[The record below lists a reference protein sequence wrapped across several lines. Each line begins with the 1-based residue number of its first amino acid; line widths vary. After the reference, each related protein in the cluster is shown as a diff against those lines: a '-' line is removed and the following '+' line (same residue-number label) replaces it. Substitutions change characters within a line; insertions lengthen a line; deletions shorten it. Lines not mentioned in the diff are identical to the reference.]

1 MDTSRTICGPHI
13 LLFILFAVLQ
23 INATAAVN
31 NHCSPNKA
39 CCVSENPIHVKE
51 NNNANLV
58 ISNITIRE
66 PPVTILDPSK
76 TPDVAVNGTT
86 LVLTK
91 TIDFENLTSPVIL
104 FTLHCGMLAEQLP
117 LIIEIH
123 NENDNIPKFPEK
135 VLNYSINELFPVNKT
150 WKTVAANDPDNDQI
164 FYHLDPNTDGAKYFK
179 LKTQNTPEIIL
190 KKPIDYEKTKILQLI
205 LSAMESPNGNVT
217 DTVSINI
224 SVLDQDNKPPEFE
237 PCIEIVGPTAS
248 ICRNAIYTG
257 NIKLGVTETSP
268 LQLKPQ
274 QIQAVDGDKGINTLI
289 QYRMVHDYGKTFK
302 INQNTGE
309 ITMSK
314 PVKSLNPVALTVVA
328 YQENDHYKYSMT
340 TVTLNVLEVNKCPP
354 QFTKTIYYGNMQENS
369 EPGSIVFE
377 QGSTSKPVII
387 KAEDCDF
394 PDKINP
400 SIKYKI
406 TPSNNFIINRD
417 GFIFTKTKLVASNL
431 YDLLVTAIDDEHGQ
445 NATTKLK
452 VQVTSSD
459 ATTTVK
465 TTTSNGNGTP
475 KPPSK
480 PPGTKPTS
488 TGPSTPTKVPP
499 RPPQGSTTAKPPG
512 PGPTTTKPHVSGS
525 ITTNNPE
532 PPGSITPSRK
542 PPDGSGTTTTT
553 TVKTTTSNGNGTPK
567 PPSKPP
573 GTKPTSTGPSTPTK
587 VPPRPPQGSTTAKP
601 PGPGPTTTKPHV
613 SGSITTNNP
622 EPPGSITP
630 SRKPPDGSGTTSLPA
645 VNPKLMYEAKHMAA
659 LGVPLAILLIICF
672 IIIGILLRKLH
683 VRKMEWERLQDRS
696 LTKFSRGSLQSNS
709 DKLQFTNEGYLE
721 KAKSEGTEK
730 LSWPRWKN
738 PPILESSGLAAIL
751 EPPKEN
757 SNPTESSDIQSAT
770 ISQSTNAVSTIQEND
785 KAHRSSEETENDTE
799 VKSILT
805 KERRSDEGY
814 KSVWFKEDIQPE
826 ANEEHV
832 IEWHDDE
839 EVVEEGYSDLD
850 SINKDDCMIQLKSY
864 DKHSITL

>member
-459 ATTTVK
+459 APITVK
-465 TTTSNGNGTP
+465 TTTHGNGTP
-475 KPPSK
+475 EPPTK
-480 PPGTKPTS
+480 PPGT
-488 TGPSTPTKVPP
+488 GASTPTKI
-499 RPPQGSTTAKPPG
+499 PPQPPGVTTAKPPG
-512 PGPTTTKPHVSGS
+512 PGT
-525 ITTNNPE
+525 
-532 PPGSITPSRK
+532 
-542 PPDGSGTTTTT
+542 GTT
-553 TVKTTTSNGNGTPK
+553 G
-567 PPSKPP
+567 
-573 GTKPTSTGPSTPTK
+573 
-587 VPPRPPQGSTTAKP
+587 
-601 PGPGPTTTKPHV
+601 
-613 SGSITTNNP
+613 
-622 EPPGSITP
+622 
-630 SRKPPDGSGTTSLPA
+630 LPA